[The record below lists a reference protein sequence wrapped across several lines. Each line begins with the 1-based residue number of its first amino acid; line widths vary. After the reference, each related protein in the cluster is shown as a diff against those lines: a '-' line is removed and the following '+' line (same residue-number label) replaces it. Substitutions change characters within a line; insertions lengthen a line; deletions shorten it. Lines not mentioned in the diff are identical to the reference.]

1 MKSRERFMGKIVV
14 SLAAVLFLLSPF
26 AVGAGEQQFIGDHIS
41 TTAGDLIIHSV
52 EHATFLMSWAGKTI
66 YVDPVGGKKPFD
78 QFDRA
83 DLVLITDIHGDH
95 FNPET
100 VGFVTTEKSAVVA
113 PKAVA
118 DKLPKVKSQITVMA
132 NGDKKEMAGIQIQ
145 AIPMYNLTADR
156 LKFHTKG
163 RGNGYV
169 LTIGGK
175 RIYIS
180 GDTED
185 IPEMRQL
192 KNIDVA
198 FLCMNLPY
206 TMEVEKAASAVQ
218 EFKPKIVYPYHYRG
232 SDLQKFKELVSQTP
246 GIRVRLREWYPE
258 RKGAPK

>member
-1 MKSRERFMGKIVV
+1 MKSRERFMGKIIAVIA
-14 SLAAVLFLLSPF
+14 LRLLLLIAIAA
-26 AVGAGEQQFIGDHIS
+26 GAAEQQFIGDHIP
-41 TTAGDLIIHSV
+41 TTAGDLIIHPV

-78 QFDRA
+78 QLDRA

-95 FNPET
+95 LNPET
-100 VGFVTTEKSAVVA
+100 VGLITTEKSAIVA

-132 NGDKKEMAGIQIQ
+132 NGDKKEISGIQIE
-145 AIPMYNLTADR
+145 AIPMYNLTPDR

-198 FLCMNLPY
+198 FVCMNLPY
-206 TMEVEKAASAVQ
+206 TMEVEKAATAVQ

-232 SDLQKFKELVSQTP
+232 SDLQKFKEMVGKTP
-246 GIRVRLREWYPE
+246 GI
-258 RKGAPK
+258 

>member
-1 MKSRERFMGKIVV
+1 MGKIVV

-41 TTAGDLIIHSV
+41 TTAGDLIIHPV

-95 FNPET
+95 LNPET

-132 NGDKKEMAGIQIQ
+132 NGDKKEMAGIQIE
-145 AIPMYNLTADR
+145 AIPMYNLTPDR

-246 GIRVRLREWYPE
+246 GIEVRLREWYPE